1 MYKTRQIYA
10 TFQSGSCQGGP
21 EIHRETPGYRQRSFR
36 VAPQCGGLSARGGT
50 RTAMSRDRVLL
61 ALSAALD
68 RLAGWLAGRS
78 WPSPKSSRLVS
89 PSAPCYVLATFTVIT
104 LDCLECCWCLPGG
117 GVARRF
123 TRADTHT
130 HARTPLKPFYVI
142 PQAPSTPPKIT
153 LKINKCEDQTVRW

>member
-1 MYKTRQIYA
+1 MFYSALMYKTRQIYA
-10 TFQSGSCQGGP
+10 TFESGSCQGGP
-21 EIHRETPGYRQRSFR
+21 EIHRGTPGYRQRSFR

-50 RTAMSRDRVLL
+50 RTAMSRDRVPL

-78 WPSPKSSRLVS
+78 WPSPKSSRLVN

-130 HARTPLKPFYVI
+130 HAHAAQNRFM
-142 PQAPSTPPKIT
+142 
-153 LKINKCEDQTVRW
+153 